1 MYFPIFFL
9 VLVYNLAEVI
19 ASAQQLTLIHE
30 EIPENIR
37 KEFHAN
43 ITRKS
48 IQSRIRD
55 GGLFAK
61 PDQFPYASWLHIY
74 VNARTRSC
82 GGSLITRN
90 FVLTAAHCVDG
101 SVEGIDVHLGS
112 IDRSAFPTKI
122 AADAYAFNYEYNRKT
137 FENDIGLV
145 RLKLSVL
152 HSVAILPTGQIA
164 QMTFQNNQ
172 GYTVRVAGWGQTET
186 GSMSQFLKYADL
198 QTLSFGSCFVP
209 SENIICTQK
218 GIYGDDIA
226 GPGVGL
232 GDSGGPLLYN
242 GVLVGIVSFEVRYV
256 DEYVH
261 VYNGFIRIAP
271 YLDWIR
277 SYIGPFMYAL

>member
-1 MYFPIFFL
+1 MIFS
-9 VLVYNLAEVI
+9 LAKI
-19 ASAQQLTLIHE
+19 LASGQQLITIKG

-37 KEFHAN
+37 NEFHAN
-43 ITRKS
+43 LTRNS
-48 IQSRIRD
+48 IRSRI
-55 GGLFAK
+55 GYGLFAK
-61 PDQFPYASWLHIY
+61 PDQFPYAAWLHIY

-101 SVEGIDVHLGS
+101 NVEGVDVHLGS

-122 AADAYAFNYEYNRKT
+122 AADAYAYNFEYNRKT

-152 HSVAILPTGQIA
+152 HPVAILPTGQIG
-164 QMTFQNNQ
+164 QMTFTIQ
-172 GYTVRVAGWGQTET
+172 GYTVRVAGWGTTET
-186 GSMSQFLKYADL
+186 GSMSQYLKYTDL
-198 QTLSFGSCFVP
+198 LTLPFGSCFVQ
-209 SENIICTQK
+209 SENIICTQE
-218 GIYGDDIA
+218 GDYAEA

-232 GDSGGPLLYN
+232 GDSGGPLIYN

-277 SYIGPFMYAL
+277 SYTGNTA